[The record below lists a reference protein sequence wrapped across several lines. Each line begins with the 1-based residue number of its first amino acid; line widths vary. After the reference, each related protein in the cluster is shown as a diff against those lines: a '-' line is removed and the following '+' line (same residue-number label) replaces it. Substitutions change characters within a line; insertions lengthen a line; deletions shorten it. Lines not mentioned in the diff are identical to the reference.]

1 MPRIDLWQWSLD
13 IPEQDILKASKPLSD
28 DEMRRA
34 DRFVKPIDRRM
45 YIAGR
50 SRLRKILGRYL
61 GLAAKSVSFDYGPH
75 GKPMLADGPGFN
87 LSHSGGRAVLAV
99 SEDGD
104 LGLDI
109 EKVRPIEDAVARH
122 NFSPAEYAE
131 LSELP
136 EAEWLNG
143 FFRCWTRK
151 EAVLK
156 RLGYGLYMPLD
167 SFDVTV
173 SQDVPPCLTRIEGD
187 NLVRWALV
195 HLDLGPG
202 WIGALAL
209 RDAADPVQLRW
220 READELG

>member
-1 MPRIDLWQWSLD
+1 
-13 IPEQDILKASKPLSD
+13 
-28 DEMRRA
+28 
-34 DRFVKPIDRRM
+34 
-45 YIAGR
+45 
-50 SRLRKILGRYL
+50 
-61 GLAAKSVSFDYGPH
+61 
-75 GKPMLADGPGFN
+75 MLADGPGFN

-99 SEDGD
+99 NKDGD

-109 EKVRPIEDAVARH
+109 EKVRPIEDAVAKH

-131 LSELP
+131 LSGLP
-136 EAEWLNG
+136 KADWLTG

-156 RLGYGLYMPLD
+156 KLGHGLYMPLD

-173 SQDVPPCLTRIEGD
+173 LPNASPCLTRIEGD
-187 NLVRWALV
+187 NPARWSLV

-209 RDAADPVQLRW
+209 RDAFGPVQLRW